1 MNTLNQ
7 KINTL
12 TMEPADWTK
21 LSHLV
26 SSDLYRQIVN
36 NYQKREDALRPK
48 CLSVFCTCHH
58 LTFGRRCT
66 CRSYCSHQLK
76 MV

>member
-1 MNTLNQ
+1 MNTLNH

-12 TMEPADWTK
+12 TMEPADQTK

-36 NYQKREDALRPK
+36 NYQRREDVLRPK
-48 CLSVFCTCHH
+48 CKTIFGLCRHFLFGKCTCK
-58 LTFGRRCT
+58 
-66 CRSYCSHQLK
+66 SYCSHQLK